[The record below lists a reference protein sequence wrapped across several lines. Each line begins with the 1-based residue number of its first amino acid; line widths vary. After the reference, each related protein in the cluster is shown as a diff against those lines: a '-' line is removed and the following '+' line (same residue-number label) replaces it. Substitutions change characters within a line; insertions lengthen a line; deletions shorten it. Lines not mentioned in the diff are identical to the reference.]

1 MKAQA
6 AYDELVRRSQ
16 EESLLASCISLL
28 GWDELTYMPR
38 PGADH
43 RGRQMALLAGL
54 HHERATD
61 PRVGEL
67 LDTVEGSALVSD
79 PEGPPAVNVREW
91 RRSHNRLTRLPRLL
105 VEELA
110 RVATLAQQEWEEA
123 RHHADFGRFQP
134 WLEKIVAL
142 RRQEA
147 AALGYEAVPYDAM
160 LDEYEPGATSQEIS
174 RLLDALRRELVP
186 LAGAIAEAHPKR
198 DAVILRR
205 EYPVERQRIF
215 GEIVAAAVGFDFRRG
230 RLDTTTHPFFS
241 SIGPDDCRL
250 TTRFDAHHFSDG
262 FFGILHEVGHG
273 LYEQGLD
280 PEHHGTPLGEAASLA
295 VHESQARLWENTVGR
310 SRPFWEHFGPLACRM
325 FPGALTDVAPDHL
338 YHAVNHV
345 ACSPIRVGADE
356 VTYNLHILVR
366 FELERALL
374 AGDLKVGDVP
384 AAWNAAYRAY
394 LGITPAND
402 TEGCLQD
409 GHWSGGLLGYF
420 PTYTLGNLFAAQLFD
435 QARAELGDPGE
446 AFARGDFGELLDWLR
461 RQVYRQ
467 GHRYPAARLLE
478 HVTGSPPD
486 HRPLVRALRRKY
498 GELYEV

>member
-6 AYDELVRRSQ
+6 AYDELVRRSR
-16 EESLLASCISLL
+16 EEALLASCISVL

-38 PGADH
+38 SGADH
-43 RGRQMALLAGL
+43 RGRQMALLASL
-54 HHERATD
+54 HHDRATD

-67 LDTVEGSALVSD
+67 LYVVEESTLVSD
-79 PEGPPAVNVREW
+79 PEAPPAVNVREW
-91 RRSHNRLTRLPRLL
+91 RRTFNRLTRLPRGL
-105 VEELA
+105 VAELA
-110 RVATLAQQEWEEA
+110 HVTTLAQQEWDDA
-123 RHHADFGRFQP
+123 RRHADFSRFQP

-142 RRQEA
+142 KRREA
-147 AALGYEAVPYDAM
+147 AALRYEAVPYDAM
-160 LDEYEPGATSQEIS
+160 LDEYEPGATSEGIAQ
-174 RLLDALRRELVP
+174 LFGALRPELVA
-186 LAGAIAEAHPKR
+186 LATAIADVRPSPDVA
-198 DAVILRR
+198 ILRR
-205 EYPVERQRIF
+205 EFPVERQRLF
-215 GEIVAAAVGFDFRRG
+215 GEVVAAGVGFDFRRG

-250 TTRFDAHHFSDG
+250 TVRFDAHHFSDG

-310 SRPFWEHFGPLACRM
+310 SRPFWQHVGPLARRT
-325 FPGALTDVAPDHL
+325 FPGALGDVVPGDL
-338 YHAVNHV
+338 YRAVNHV
-345 ACSPIRVGADE
+345 ASSPIRVGADE

-366 FELERALL
+366 FELERALM
-374 AGDLKVGDVP
+374 AGNLKVADVP
-384 AAWNAAYRAY
+384 AAWNESYRAY

-402 TEGCLQD
+402 AEGCLQD
-409 GHWSGGLLGYF
+409 SHWSGGLIGYF

-435 QARAELGDPGE
+435 QAATELSDLGE
-446 AFARGDFGELLDWLR
+446 AFARGDFGELLAWLR
-461 RQVYRQ
+461 RKVYRQ

-478 HVTGSPPD
+478 HVTGALPG

-498 GELYEV
+498 GELYGI

>member
-6 AYDELVRRSQ
+6 AYEELVRRSR
-16 EESLLASCISLL
+16 EESLLTSCFSLL
-28 GWDELTYMPR
+28 GWDELTYMPHQ
-38 PGADH
+38 GAEH

-54 HHERATD
+54 HHDQATD

-67 LDTVEGSALVSD
+67 LQVVEGSTLVSD
-79 PEGPPAVNVREW
+79 PEATAAVNVREW
-91 RRSHNRLTRLPRLL
+91 RRSYNRLTRLPRHL

-110 RVATLAQQEWEEA
+110 RITTLAQQEWEAA
-123 RHHADFGRFQP
+123 RHDADFGRFQP

-142 RRQEA
+142 KRQEA

-160 LDEYEPGATSQEIS
+160 LDEYEPGATSQVIAQV
-174 RLLDALRRELVP
+174 LDALRQELVP
-186 LAGAIAEAHPKR
+186 LAAAVAEARPKS
-198 DAVILRR
+198 DGAILRR
-205 EYPVERQRIF
+205 EYPVERQWIF
-215 GEIVAAAVGFDFRRG
+215 GEVVAATVGFDFRRG

-241 SIGPDDCRL
+241 SIGADDCRL

-310 SRPFWEHFGPLACRM
+310 SRPFWEHFGPLARRM
-325 FPGALTDVAPDHL
+325 FPGALADVAPDDLHR
-338 YHAVNHV
+338 AVNHV

-356 VTYNLHILVR
+356 VTYDLHILVR
-366 FELERALL
+366 FELERALM

-384 AAWNAAYRAY
+384 GAWNEGYRGY

-409 GHWSGGLLGYF
+409 GHWSAGLIGYF

-435 QARAELGDPGE
+435 QARAELGDPHE
-446 AFARGDFGELLDWLR
+446 AFARGDFGELLGWLR
-461 RQVYRQ
+461 RKVYCQ

-478 HVTGSPPD
+478 HVTGSPPN
-486 HRPLVRALRRKY
+486 HQALIRALRRKC
-498 GELYEV
+498 GELYGV